1 MERLRIEAEQ
11 YREGLEEKAAQVR
24 LEYRKVAAE
33 REATVDE
40 RLRITRLVGEATPAE
55 QKKCRKSLEKPVRPS
70 HRYSAPEA
78 PRASLG
84 LSSLKIV

>member
-55 QKKCRKSLEKPVRPS
+55 QKTLARKEVPAWLLTPLTLEP
-70 HRYSAPEA
+70 
-78 PRASLG
+78 
-84 LSSLKIV
+84 